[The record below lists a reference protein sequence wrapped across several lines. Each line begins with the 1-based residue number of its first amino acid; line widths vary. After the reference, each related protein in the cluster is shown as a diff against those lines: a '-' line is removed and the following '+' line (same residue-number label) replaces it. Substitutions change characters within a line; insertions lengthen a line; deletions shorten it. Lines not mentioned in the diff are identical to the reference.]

1 MSATYFPLFIL
12 FPNLLVPHFLSLL
25 LCGLRS
31 RSLSVSD
38 PLFPLQYP
46 STTLLVAGGD
56 PGVCAGRETRRR
68 RWDVE
73 MTRRCSHCNHDGH
86 NSRTCP
92 NRGVKLFGVRLD
104 GSVRKSASMG
114 NLSLLAGSSGG
125 ASPADGP
132 EPGGGSAGDG
142 YASEDFVKGSS
153 SSCRDRKKEHGK
165 KNSSFPGFHTLES
178 VEETSCISCLDK
190 ILFTI
195 IAHRSCQGWP
205 ALLLPGVSR
214 SPQLVCCKVDAK
226 LSEIGTPWT
235 EEEHRMFLLGL
246 QKLGKGDWRGISRNF
261 VVSRTPT
268 QVASHAQKYFIR
280 KSNMTRRKRRSSLF
294 DMVPDEV
301 TPSLSLS
308 LSLFDTQILLCLL
321 ALNSDKYNVHIKVP
335 LEPQLFPMSLQESE
349 LQSNKPP
356 PIPPTLNEECE
367 SMDSND
373 SMLGETV
380 VPIPEA
386 PQSTYTMVLPTYYP
400 PFLQFASP
408 YWPGGTSETPDQAH
422 EIIKPTAVHSKSPI
436 NVEELVGMSKLS
448 IGDNGGETVSLS
460 SSLGLLSGSK
470 RQSAFHAN
478 PFPKART

>member
-1 MSATYFPLFIL
+1 
-12 FPNLLVPHFLSLL
+12 
-25 LCGLRS
+25 
-31 RSLSVSD
+31 
-38 PLFPLQYP
+38 
-46 STTLLVAGGD
+46 
-56 PGVCAGRETRRR
+56 
-68 RWDVE
+68 

-195 IAHRSCQGWP
+195 IAHSSCQGWP

-226 LSEIGTPWT
+226 SSEIGTPWT

-261 VVSRTPT
+261 
-268 QVASHAQKYFIR
+268 
-280 KSNMTRRKRRSSLF
+280 
-294 DMVPDEV
+294 
-301 TPSLSLS
+301 
-308 LSLFDTQILLCLL
+308 
-321 ALNSDKYNVHIKVP
+321 VP

-386 PQSTYTMVLPTYYP
+386 PQSTYTLVLPTYYP

-436 NVEELVGMSKLS
+436 NIEELVGMSKLS